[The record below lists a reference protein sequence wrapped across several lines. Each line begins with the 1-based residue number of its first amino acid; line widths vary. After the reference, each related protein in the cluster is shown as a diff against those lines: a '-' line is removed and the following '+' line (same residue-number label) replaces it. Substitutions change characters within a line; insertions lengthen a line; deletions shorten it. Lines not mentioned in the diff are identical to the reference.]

1 MNREA
6 QEEELK
12 PAQIVLAFFVMDQ
25 YYVYIL
31 YSELIDKF
39 YVGQT
44 VDIDKRLLFHNDSQR
59 NNIWTKRG
67 IPWVLKKAI
76 LFNSRAE
83 ALKAEKFIKSQ
94 KSRKVILDIIQNG
107 YNK

>member
-1 MNREA
+1 M
-6 QEEELK
+6 
-12 PAQIVLAFFVMDQ
+12 LAFFVMDQ

>member
-25 YYVYIL
+25 FYVYIL

-44 VDIDKRLLFHNDSQR
+44 GDIDKRLLFHNDSQR